1 MPAVHKGMYH
11 LVVLHCNRQHCLL
24 QAVMATLV
32 VVLASLFSPR
42 KDDNDFV
49 MLVSSGL
56 CVADLCPHAWFDS
69 LASVLSRRLPSKTSS
84 C

>member
-1 MPAVHKGMYH
+1 
-11 LVVLHCNRQHCLL
+11 
-24 QAVMATLV
+24 MATLV

-56 CVADLCPHAWFDS
+56 CVA
-69 LASVLSRRLPSKTSS
+69 AS
-84 C
+84 